1 MHLQP
6 LQDLRQLVGR
16 KKAAFPP
23 RGKCGLLLTQ
33 GRPHHAPPGRTHSK
47 ILGQRKKQL
56 PGISVTDNRALPDL
70 LPDLPPLQ
78 SEYHIIGS
86 FKEPVAPFPAH
97 AAFAM
102 L

>member
-33 GRPHHAPPGRTHSK
+33 GRPHHAPPGRTHFIDLEQREERLHIQYLHLLKLLQYSIVTFDSFRLTPPFCFQR
-47 ILGQRKKQL
+47 ILDVCAVPQL
-56 PGISVTDNRALPDL
+56 
-70 LPDLPPLQ
+70 
-78 SEYHIIGS
+78 
-86 FKEPVAPFPAH
+86 
-97 AAFAM
+97 
-102 L
+102 